1 MNQGRCLYWLL
12 VQLAAVAVGVYLGLM
27 VFDAVS
33 T

>member
-1 MNQGRCLYWLL
+1 MNQGRRLYWLL
-12 VQLAAVAVGVYLGLM
+12 VQLAAIAAGVYLGLM